1 MLGFGGEEADVA
13 VFRFTLGIPGFDDA
27 QIPRVVGT
35 VGAVLLAANHLLAAG
50 APSAAQVRSAYE
62 LAGHI

>member
-1 MLGFGGEEADVA
+1 MA